1 MVDKDKLLL
10 RFKMYFIG
18 INISVDNIDKEGLFN
33 SADGVKMIN
42 PAPAFQELPV
52 RFGTV
57 YNFKAVDKNLWS
69 LKGSPQI
76 VHREF
81 DVDSNPL
88 GEKGLRGG
96 PQTVGGNYWCNHC
109 NLTSLAGAPNSVGG
123 GFYCSDNGLHNLIG
137 APETVGD
144 DFFCADNPLKSL
156 EGLPKVI
163 PGELRLSYDPE
174 LPLLRTLIANMVTF
188 ANYYQYP
195 ASTVQD
201 ILAKYAGQG
210 KSAMFDCQ
218 KDLEDAGFEE
228 NARW

>member
-1 MVDKDKLLL
+1 MVDKDKILR
-10 RFKMYFIG
+10 RFKLYFSG
-18 INISVDNIDKEGLFN
+18 IDISVDNIDEEGLFN
-33 SADGVKMIN
+33 SSYAVKMIH
-42 PAPAFQELPV
+42 PPTVFQELPV
-52 RFGTV
+52 HFGTV
-57 YNFKAVDKNLWS
+57 YGFKAVDKNLLS

-81 DVDSNPL
+81 DIDSNPL
-88 GEKGLRGG
+88 GENGLRGG
-96 PQTVGGNYWCNHC
+96 PKTVGGNYWCNHC
-109 NLTSLAGAPNSVGG
+109 SLTTLAGAPNSVGG
-123 GFYCSDNGLHNLIG
+123 GFYCSDNGLQNLIG

-174 LPLLRTLIANMVTF
+174 LPLLRTLVAQMVTF
-188 ANYYQYP
+188 ANYNEDP
-195 ASTVQD
+195 ASAVQD

-210 KSAMFDCQ
+210 KRGLFDCQ
-218 KDLEDAGFEE
+218 KDLEDAGFEK